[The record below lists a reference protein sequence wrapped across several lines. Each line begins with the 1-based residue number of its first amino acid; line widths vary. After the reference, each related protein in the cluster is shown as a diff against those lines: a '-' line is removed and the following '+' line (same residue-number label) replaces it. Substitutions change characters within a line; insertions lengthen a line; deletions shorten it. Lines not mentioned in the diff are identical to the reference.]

1 MLGVL
6 LANASTPDDC
16 GAQSANDPG
25 SRTPRCCGAWGLTC
39 KSSRAAALTGSAQ
52 RATIAAYRAS
62 HRLTPRSS
70 SRC

>member
-6 LANASTPDDC
+6 LANASTPTT
-16 GAQSANDPG
+16 AERRA
-25 SRTPRCCGAWGLTC
+25 RTTPVQNAGVLRAWGLAC